1 MFFVL
6 LFLGLFVVLSW
17 LPLAGHYALGF
28 FVEPLEDSLLATSV
42 MRVALSAWPF
52 GDALAPFPSYSPHMP
67 ISWMSYNTECPFALE
82 VVNFPWRNSYEMAC
96 CLAAL
101 FFVHLGNEKYHISV
115 TCSTADMQL
124 PCSVT
129 TLFVFFFDLLFSD
142 FSRYIYNSNDSKGH
156 ASDFPRNSLTPPLW
170 MDTLR

>member
-67 ISWMSYNTECPFALE
+67 ISCNTECPFALE

-115 TCSTADMQL
+115 TCSTADVQL

-129 TLFVFFFDLLFSD
+129 TLFFFFFFDLLFSD
-142 FSRYIYNSNDSKGH
+142 FSRYIYNSN
-156 ASDFPRNSLTPPLW
+156 
-170 MDTLR
+170 